1 MRGVNLD
8 SLIVLALT
16 RRPYNQARL
25 GREAALYARRIT
37 NRACCDFPEDRH
49 EEVCQEAFVAL
60 FAAGEEALA
69 GTTGRALFRKA
80 VIAAIRAVRRD
91 YAPPGERTRRS
102 PRTAPAMPARV
113 AAEHIDAIP
122 DADMIAKA
130 TIREEEYSQLD
141 FDSLPSPTAA
151 AELAAIEYSIDA
163 ERMLI
168 TAPAAV
174 ATVLRLIH
182 VDGEMVGDAAAMV
195 GLSRFQFHRQ
205 FSAFQARWAL
215 AA

>member
-1 MRGVNLD
+1 MRGINLD

-16 RRPYNQARL
+16 RHPYNQARL

-37 NRACCDFPEDRH
+37 NRACRDFPEDRH

-60 FAAGEEALA
+60 FATGEEALA
-69 GTTGRALFRKA
+69 STTGRALFRKA

-91 YAPPGERTRRS
+91 YAAPGERTRRS
-102 PRTAPAMPARV
+102 PRKAPAMPARV

-122 DADMIAKA
+122 DADMIVKA
-130 TIREEEYSQLD
+130 TIREGEYSRLD
-141 FDSLPSPTAA
+141 IDGLPSPVAA
-151 AELAAIEYSIDA
+151 AEFAAIDYRIDA
-163 ERMLI
+163 ERMLM

-174 ATVLRLIH
+174 ATALRLIH
-182 VDGEMVGDAAAMV
+182 VEGEMVDDAAAMA